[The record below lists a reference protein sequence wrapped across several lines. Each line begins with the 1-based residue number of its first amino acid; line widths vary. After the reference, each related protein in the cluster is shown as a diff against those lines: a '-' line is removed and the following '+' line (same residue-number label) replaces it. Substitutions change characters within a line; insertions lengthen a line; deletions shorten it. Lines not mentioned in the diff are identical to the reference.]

1 MASPVNEGESTT
13 MVEARPSNAKL
24 TVTML
29 SGVVDPLKW

>member
-1 MASPVNEGESTT
+1 MASRVNEGEATT
-13 MVEARPSNAKL
+13 MVETRPSNATL